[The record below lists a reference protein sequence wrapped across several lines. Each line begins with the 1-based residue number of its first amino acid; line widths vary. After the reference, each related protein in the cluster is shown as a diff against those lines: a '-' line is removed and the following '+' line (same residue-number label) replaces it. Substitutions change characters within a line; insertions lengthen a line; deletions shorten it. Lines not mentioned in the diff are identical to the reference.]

1 MLLKEEEIKSHLRLD
16 DGLYSD
22 GDFLK
27 LLAQA
32 VFTFQALIMGYQNG
46 FSFLTFFVLFV
57 FFIFR
62 NDLAR

>member
-32 VFTFQALIMGYQNG
+32 YREVTYLILVKNPGGKWIKRDLMG
-46 FSFLTFFVLFV
+46 
-57 FFIFR
+57 
-62 NDLAR
+62 